1 MRQTTVQEFNSIRFG
16 SGKFEV
22 EDSLGAWHNLG
33 AMRDIQF
40 EEEWDK
46 IVVLS
51 DNAGPIVQGI
61 RNHMAA
67 LGGNLMEISLEK
79 LSVLRGG
86 MDEYEED
93 AGTPVIDEDQVIL
106 LGSWAFETW
115 VQLDGQNADGSVP
128 TINPATG
135 VTGST
140 NGDLANENDY
150 NLVIGKNGKW
160 GIVLHEGGTTLDTEA
175 QNITVTSSYT
185 PAEKKTLKSGGRQ
198 MLAARAVRVTNTN
211 EDGDEFI
218 ITIYKATTEE
228 GIVID
233 FQGDH
238 EEDPAMVPIQMKGT
252 MDESKSVGEQLFMI
266 EDYQNV

>member
-93 AGTPVIDEDQVIL
+93 AGTPVVDEDQVIL
-106 LGSWAFETW
+106 QGSWAFETW
-115 VQLDGQNADGSVP
+115 VQLDGQNADGTAP
-128 TINPATG
+128 TVSAVVGSDSGALVNAT
-135 VTGST
+135 
-140 NGDLANENDY
+140 DY
-150 NLVIGKNGKW
+150 NLAIGKNGKW
-160 GIVLHEGGTTLDTEA
+160 GIVLHETGTLDTEA